1 MTFGVA
7 RGEFQRLWSIA
18 ARMRSILETRP
29 EGAPGRDKPAPYES
43 MSLVPG
49 AGRDKPVPGGATS
62 LAPGAGRD
70 KPVPYESTSF
80 VPGAGR
86 DKREAMLLAR
96 SGIGP

>member
-1 MTFGVA
+1 MLRPHGVVVARMTFGVA

-29 EGAPGRDKPAPYES
+29 EGAPGR
-43 MSLVPG
+43 G
-49 AGRDKPVPGGATS
+49 
-62 LAPGAGRD
+62 
-70 KPVPYESTSF
+70 KPVPYESTSL
-80 VPGAGR
+80 VPGAGRGKPVPYESTSLAPGAGR